1 MDEHYAELIDVGQ
14 LRLGMYIELDMG
26 WLAHPFPTGS
36 FKIGTQRE
44 IDIVRSLGCQ
54 QVRYVP
60 SKSDPPPV
68 ESVAPP
74 IPAADTAPASAESA
88 NDAVEGAAR
97 RGAHA
102 QQLRQ
107 QRAERLAAQQR
118 ALALC
123 ERRFGQT
130 ARQYKQTI
138 EQLHSQPQVVMAQ
151 CHALVSGYVNEM
163 LGAGEAAI
171 RLLADGSGDKVALHA
186 VNISVVALLLGKQLN
201 LSADDMTNLGL
212 AALLH
217 DVGKQELPMRVRWL
231 DDSFS
236 AYEVK
241 AFQTHVAQSVLLGQR
256 LGLPKNAL
264 LAVAQHHE
272 HADGSGFPAHLKGDA
287 MTLPAK
293 ILALVN
299 HYENLCN
306 PSRPSAA
313 MTPHEALALIFA
325 QHKSRFDASV
335 LSAFIR
341 MMGVYPPG
349 SLVQLN
355 DERFAMV
362 VSVNSARPLKP
373 DLIVFDAKIPKHEA
387 LILNLE
393 AEPDLCIKRSLKPAN
408 LPPPA
413 FDYLSPRQRMCYFFE
428 CVSTPVSGQDVA

>member
-1 MDEHYAELIDVGQ
+1 MDEHHAELIDVGQ
-14 LRLGMYIELDMG
+14 LRLGMYIELGMG

-44 IDIVRSLGCQ
+44 IDIIRSLGCQ
-54 QVRYVP
+54 QVRCVP

-68 ESVAPP
+68 ESVASP
-74 IPAADTAPASAESA
+74 IPDTAPASAESA
-88 NDAVEGAAR
+88 NDAVDGDAR
-97 RGAHA
+97 A

-138 EQLHSQPQVVMAQ
+138 AQLHSQPQVVMAQ

-163 LGAGEAAI
+163 LDAGETAI

-186 VNISVVALLLGKQLN
+186 VNISVIALLLGKQLN
-201 LSADDMTNLGL
+201 LSADDMANLGL

-217 DVGKQELPMRVRWL
+217 DIGKQELPMRVRWL

-256 LGLPKNAL
+256 LGLPKDAL

-272 HADGSGFPAHLKGDA
+272 HADGSGFPARLKGDA

-299 HYENLCN
+299 HYDNLCN

-373 DLIVFDAKIPKHEA
+373 DLIVADAKIPKHEA

-408 LPPPA
+408 LPLPA

-428 CVSTPVSGQDVA
+428 CVTAPANAQDVA

>member
-1 MDEHYAELIDVGQ
+1 MDEHHAELIDVGQ
-14 LRLGMYIELDMG
+14 LRLGMYIELGMG

-44 IDIVRSLGCQ
+44 IDIIRSLGCQ
-54 QVRYVP
+54 QVRCVP

-68 ESVAPP
+68 ESVASP
-74 IPAADTAPASAESA
+74 IPDTAPASAESA
-88 NDAVEGAAR
+88 NDAVDGDAR
-97 RGAHA
+97 A

-138 EQLHSQPQVVMAQ
+138 AQLHSQPQVVMAQ

-163 LGAGEAAI
+163 LDAGETAI

-186 VNISVVALLLGKQLN
+186 VNISVIALLLGKQLN
-201 LSADDMTNLGL
+201 LSADDMANLGL

-217 DVGKQELPMRVRWL
+217 DIGKQELPMRVRWL

-256 LGLPKNAL
+256 LGLPKDAL

-272 HADGSGFPAHLKGDA
+272 HADGSGFPARLKGDA

-362 VSVNSARPLKP
+362 VSVNSARPLRP
-373 DLIVFDAKIPKHEA
+373 DLIVADAKIPKHEA

-408 LPPPA
+408 LPLPA

-428 CVSTPVSGQDVA
+428 CVTAPANAQDVA